1 MNNQPKD
8 PTKAVTTR
16 IVDLAYT
23 LWNKELP
30 NDPDQKKLTYRAWHI
45 VLQGCPY
52 EQIEAVLVKLNKTER
67 YLPTPGLVYQHWEQT
82 QPDAEPTA
90 TQAWNTYCHIRDT
103 VNSGTAQP
111 DQHIPNKLKQVIR
124 TVGLNLT
131 TGADRQHFIDTYN
144 QHITK
149 A

>member
-1 MNNQPKD
+1 MSSKAD
-8 PTKAVTTR
+8 TTKV
-16 IVDLAYT
+16 VDLAYT

-30 NDPDQKKLTYRAWHI
+30 NDPDQRKLVYRAWHL
-45 VLQGCPY
+45 VLQDCGY
-52 EQIEAVLVKLNKTER
+52 EQLEPVLVKLNRTER
-67 YLPTPGLVYQHWEQT
+67 FLPTPGSVYEHWQQT

-90 TQAWNTYCHIRDT
+90 AQAWNMYCNIRDT
-103 VNSGTAQP
+103 VNSGTANP
-111 DQHIPNKLKQVIR
+111 DTHIPVKLQQVIR

-131 TGADRQHFIDTYN
+131 TGADRTHFTETYN

>member
-1 MNNQPKD
+1 MDQQQSTELVN
-8 PTKAVTTR
+8 
-16 IVDLAYT
+16 LAYSM
-23 LWNKELP
+23 WNKELP
-30 NDPDQKKLTYRAWHI
+30 NEPAKRQTIYTAWDL
-45 VLQGCPY
+45 VLQDCPY
-52 EQIEAVLVKLNKTER
+52 KELELVLVKLNKTER
-67 YLPTPGLVYQHWEQT
+67 YMPTPGMIHEEWQLR

-111 DQHIPNKLKQVIR
+111 DTHITEKLKQVIR
-124 TVGLNLT
+124 IVGLSLT
-131 TGADRQHFIDTYN
+131 TGADRTHFTETYN

>member
-1 MNNQPKD
+1 MNNEES
-8 PTKAVTTR
+8 TN
-16 IVDLAYT
+16 IVDLAYA

-30 NDPDQKKLTYRAWHI
+30 NDPNKRSTIYKAWDFLIQDCPHNEIELT
-45 VLQGCPY
+45 
-52 EQIEAVLVKLNKTER
+52 LVKLNKTER
-67 YLPTPGLVYQHWEQT
+67 FLPTPGTVWEHWQQT

-90 TQAWNTYCHIRDT
+90 AQAWNLYCHLRDT
-103 VNSGTAQP
+103 INSGTAQP
-111 DQHIPNKLKQVIR
+111 DTHIPVKLQQVIR

-131 TGADRQHFIDTYN
+131 TGADRTHFTETYN